1 MANLQ
6 FPVSPRDGG
15 EYPFNL
21 ASLMTIVMVVMMND
35 DVDDDDDDGGE
46 YPFTLACFLLIV
58 RPTFSIK

>member
-21 ASLMTIVMVVMMND
+21 ASLMMIMMEVMMMAMMMMMMEVN
-35 DVDDDDDDGGE
+35 
-46 YPFTLACFLLIV
+46 TLSTLQA
-58 RPTFSIK
+58 